1 MVPAKD
7 ILSPFTLPLLI
18 LVVSVGVATVP
29 VSLAPSCLKTKVRR
43 EALISEVSAV
53 QVPVTSAANAGS
65 ELRTIRTVA
74 HRAVRL
80 FILPMGNSL

>member
-29 VSLAPSCLKTKVRR
+29 VSLAPPCLKTKVRR
-43 EALISEVSAV
+43 DALVSEVSAV
-53 QVPVTSAANAGS
+53 QVPVTSVANAGS
-65 ELRTIRTVA
+65 ALRTIRKDA
-74 HRAVRL
+74 HRVVRL
-80 FILPMGNSL
+80 FVFSF